1 MAILIDEKKRVLV
14 QGITGREGRARTRLM
29 REYGTNVVGGVTP
42 GKGGQSVLGVPVFN
56 TPQEA
61 VNSLGNIDVSV
72 VFVPAA
78 GVKDAAIS
86 AIEAG
91 IKLAVLVPDRVPV
104 WDAMEIAAAA
114 KANDAMFLGP
124 NTLGALSPGK
134 AVVGMIGG
142 RAESARQWFKP
153 GVPKGVGVISR
164 SGGMASSTGYYLGQA
179 GVRLSS
185 IVHIG
190 GDAVIGIRLPDAAL
204 MFEADPLTEAI
215 VIFGEIG
222 SSQEEELSQLIA
234 DRKIT
239 KPVIA
244 YIGGKAAR
252 EGTRF
257 SHAGAIIEGGRGTH
271 AGKVKALRE
280 AGATVVDAF
289 GELPGAVVAILEQ
302 IKGQSLMSE
311 ADKKAVWHSG
321 ITRIQPNK
329 VAVRG
334 YDIAELMGHVSFGA
348 AVYLILTGELP
359 SPAIARLMDAILVS
373 SIDHGATPP
382 SALSARNVA
391 STGATLS
398 ASVAAG
404 IMSIN
409 RHHGGAIEDCARQ
422 LKAIADRAAR
432 DSISLEEAATR
443 TLRTMSEAGERMS
456 GFGHRVHTKD
466 PRTARLFELAREA
479 GVDGVHMQAARA
491 VEKAFADAKKS
502 LPINVDGAIGAILAD
517 LGMNPA
523 AFNGIFMIA
532 RTPGLIAHVI
542 EEQTREKPTGPLS
555 LRHAM
560 RSRPPSART
569 TCSTSPAARP
579 PTLRRP
585 CTTRSRAITTRPTPG
600 ATSLRCLSPS
610 ARPLPAR
617 ANGKI
622 YVAGGFIGGTSVTN
636 ALRIY
641 DIATNTW
648 TSGANMPTSPGVEA
662 AAAAV
667 VNGKFYVMGGDDF
680 TNGLNTTFIYDIATN
695 TWTTGA
701 TLPDSRTNTYGTA
714 SNGLIYVYGG
724 VILPAFTTTDTLL
737 RYDPV
742 ANSWTNLGSAGTA
755 GLRQLRRHLA
765 FRHGPTAD
773 HRRRGLHWCLHHR
786 HPHLHHQRRYVQRR
800 PGDDRQPR
808 RARAGHP
815 A

>member
-1 MAILIDEKKRVLV
+1 LIDEKKRVLL

-61 VNSLGNIDVSV
+61 VNSLGNIDISV

-78 GVKDAAIS
+78 GVKEAAIS

-104 WDAMEIAAAA
+104 WDAMEIATAA

-179 GVRLSS
+179 GVRLST

-204 MFEADPLTEAI
+204 MFETDPLTEAI

-222 SSQEEELSQLIA
+222 SSQEEELAQFIA
-234 DRKIT
+234 DGKIT

-280 AGATVVDAF
+280 AGAMVVDAF
-289 GELPGAVVAILEQ
+289 GELPRAVVTILEQ

-311 ADKKAVWHSG
+311 ADKKAVWHSA

-348 AVYLILTGELP
+348 AVYLILAGELP
-359 SPAIARLMDAILVS
+359 SPAVARLMDAILVS

-422 LKAIADRAAR
+422 LKSIVDRAAR

-443 TLRTMSEAGERMS
+443 TLRTMNEAGERMS

-466 PRTARLFELAREA
+466 PRTARLFDLAREA
-479 GVDGVHMQAARA
+479 GVNGAHMQAARA

-532 RTPGLIAHVI
+532 RTPGLVAHVI
-542 EEQTREKPTGPLS
+542 EEQTRERP
-555 LRHAM
+555 M
-560 RSRPPSART
+560 R
-569 TCSTSPAARP
+569 
-579 PTLRRP
+579 
-585 CTTRSRAITTRPTPG
+585 
-600 ATSLRCLSPS
+600 
-610 ARPLPAR
+610 
-617 ANGKI
+617 
-622 YVAGGFIGGTSVTN
+622 
-636 ALRIY
+636 RI
-641 DIATNTW
+641 
-648 TSGANMPTSPGVEA
+648 
-662 AAAAV
+662 
-667 VNGKFYVMGGDDF
+667 
-680 TNGLNTTFIYDIATN
+680 
-695 TWTTGA
+695 
-701 TLPDSRTNTYGTA
+701 
-714 SNGLIYVYGG
+714 
-724 VILPAFTTTDTLL
+724 
-737 RYDPV
+737 DPV
-742 ANSWTNLGSAGTA
+742 NHGYD
-755 GLRQLRRHLA
+755 
-765 FRHGPTAD
+765 GPTARTISD
-773 HRRRGLHWCLHHR
+773 THSF
-786 HPHLHHQRRYVQRR
+786 
-800 PGDDRQPR
+800 
-808 RARAGHP
+808 
-815 A
+815 

>member
-1 MAILIDEKKRVLV
+1 MGILIDEKKRVLV

-29 REYGTNVVGGVTP
+29 REYGTNVVAGVTP

-61 VNSLGNIDVSV
+61 VNSLGEIDISV

-78 GVKDAAIS
+78 GVKDAAVS
-86 AIEAG
+86 AIDAG
-91 IKLAVLVPDRVPV
+91 IKLTVLVPDRVPV

-114 KANDAMFLGP
+114 KANGAMFLGP
-124 NTLGALSPGK
+124 NTLGVLSPGK
-134 AVVGMIGG
+134 GVIGMIGG

-179 GVRLSS
+179 GVRIST

-222 SSQEEELSQLIA
+222 SSQEEELAQLIV
-234 DRKIT
+234 DRKVI

-289 GELPGAVVAILEQ
+289 GELPDAVVKILNKL
-302 IKGQSLMSE
+302 KGESLMSE
-311 ADKKAVWHSG
+311 TDKNAMWNTA
-321 ITRIQPNK
+321 ITRVEPNK

-334 YDIAELMGHVSFGA
+334 YNIAELMGRVSFGA
-348 AVYLILTGELP
+348 AVYLTLTGELP
-359 SPAIARLMDAILVS
+359 SPAVARLMDAILVS

-382 SALSARNVA
+382 SALAARSVA

-422 LKAIADRAAR
+422 LGAIADRATR
-432 DSISLEEAATR
+432 ESISMDEAAAR
-443 TLRTMSEAGERMS
+443 TLAVMREAGERMP
-456 GFGHRVHTKD
+456 GFGHRLHTKD

-479 GVDGVHMQAARA
+479 GVDGVHMHAARA

-532 RTPGLIAHVI
+532 RTPGLVAHVI
-542 EEQTREKPTGPLS
+542 EEQTREKP
-555 LRHAM
+555 M
-560 RSRPPSART
+560 R
-569 TCSTSPAARP
+569 
-579 PTLRRP
+579 
-585 CTTRSRAITTRPTPG
+585 
-600 ATSLRCLSPS
+600 
-610 ARPLPAR
+610 
-617 ANGKI
+617 
-622 YVAGGFIGGTSVTN
+622 
-636 ALRIY
+636 RI
-641 DIATNTW
+641 
-648 TSGANMPTSPGVEA
+648 
-662 AAAAV
+662 
-667 VNGKFYVMGGDDF
+667 
-680 TNGLNTTFIYDIATN
+680 
-695 TWTTGA
+695 
-701 TLPDSRTNTYGTA
+701 
-714 SNGLIYVYGG
+714 
-724 VILPAFTTTDTLL
+724 
-737 RYDPV
+737 DPV
-742 ANSWTNLGSAGTA
+742 NHGYDGT
-755 GLRQLRRHLA
+755 
-765 FRHGPTAD
+765 P
-773 HRRRGLHWCLHHR
+773 
-786 HPHLHHQRRYVQRR
+786 
-800 PGDDRQPR
+800 PR
-808 RARAGHP
+808 RVAALSHP
-815 A
+815 QQTK

>member
-42 GKGGQSVLGVPVFN
+42 GKGGQNVLGVPVFN

-61 VNSLGNIDVSV
+61 VNSLGKIDVSV

-78 GVKDAAIS
+78 GVKEAAIS
-86 AIEAG
+86 AIQAG

-104 WDAMEIAAAA
+104 WDAMEIAAVA
-114 KANDAMFLGP
+114 KANNAMFLGP

-153 GVPKGVGVISR
+153 GIPKGVGVISR

-179 GVRLSS
+179 GVRLST
-185 IVHIG
+185 IMHIG

-222 SSQEEELSQLIA
+222 SSQEEELAQLIA
-234 DRKIT
+234 DKKIT
-239 KPVIA
+239 KPVVA

-280 AGATVVDAF
+280 AGAMVVDGF
-289 GELPGAVVAILEQ
+289 GELPDAVVTILKQ

-334 YDIAELMGHVSFGA
+334 YDIAELMGRVSFGA

-359 SPAIARLMDAILVS
+359 SPAIARLMDGILVS

-479 GVDGVHMQAARA
+479 GVDGMHMQAARA

-517 LGMNPA
+517 LGMSPA
-523 AFNGIFMIA
+523 TFNGIFMIA

-542 EEQTREKPTGPLS
+542 EEQTREKP
-555 LRHAM
+555 M
-560 RSRPPSART
+560 R
-569 TCSTSPAARP
+569 
-579 PTLRRP
+579 
-585 CTTRSRAITTRPTPG
+585 
-600 ATSLRCLSPS
+600 
-610 ARPLPAR
+610 
-617 ANGKI
+617 
-622 YVAGGFIGGTSVTN
+622 
-636 ALRIY
+636 RI
-641 DIATNTW
+641 
-648 TSGANMPTSPGVEA
+648 
-662 AAAAV
+662 
-667 VNGKFYVMGGDDF
+667 
-680 TNGLNTTFIYDIATN
+680 
-695 TWTTGA
+695 
-701 TLPDSRTNTYGTA
+701 
-714 SNGLIYVYGG
+714 
-724 VILPAFTTTDTLL
+724 
-737 RYDPV
+737 DPV
-742 ANSWTNLGSAGTA
+742 N
-755 GLRQLRRHLA
+755 
-765 FRHGPTAD
+765 HGYDGPPPRNIPD
-773 HRRRGLHWCLHHR
+773 K
-786 HPHLHHQRRYVQRR
+786 
-800 PGDDRQPR
+800 PGF
-808 RARAGHP
+808 
-815 A
+815 

>member
-29 REYGTNVVGGVTP
+29 RDYGTNVVAGVTP
-42 GKGGQSVLGVPVFN
+42 GKGGQRVLDVPVFN
-56 TPQEA
+56 TPREA
-61 VNSLGNIDVSV
+61 VNSLGEIDISV

-86 AIEAG
+86 GIDAG
-91 IKLAVLVPDRVPV
+91 IKLTVLVPDRVPL

-114 KANDAMFLGP
+114 RANGATFLGP
-124 NTLGALSPGK
+124 NTLGVLSPGK
-134 AVVGMIGG
+134 GVVGMIGG

-179 GVRLSS
+179 GVRIST

-222 SSQEEELSQLIA
+222 SSQEEELAQLIL

-271 AGKVKALRE
+271 AGKVKALRQ
-280 AGATVVDAF
+280 AGAAVVDAF
-289 GELPGAVVAILEQ
+289 GELPSAVVEILKKITGE
-302 IKGQSLMSE
+302 SLMSE
-311 ADKKAVWHSG
+311 ADKNAVWNTA
-321 ITRIQPNK
+321 ITRIEPNN

-334 YDIAELMGHVSFGA
+334 YNIAELMGQVSFGST
-348 AVYLILTGELP
+348 VYLILTGELP
-359 SPAIARLMDAILVS
+359 APAVARLMDAILVS

-382 SALSARNVA
+382 SALAARTVA

-432 DSISLEEAATR
+432 ESISIDESATR
-443 TLRTMSEAGERMS
+443 TLAAMRDAGERMS

-466 PRTARLFELAREA
+466 PRTARLFELANGA
-479 GVDGVHMQAARA
+479 GVNGVHMQAARA
-491 VEKAFADAKKS
+491 VEKAFTDAKKS

-532 RTPGLIAHVI
+532 RTPGLIAHVL
-542 EEQTREKPTGPLS
+542 EEQSREKP
-555 LRHAM
+555 M
-560 RSRPPSART
+560 R
-569 TCSTSPAARP
+569 
-579 PTLRRP
+579 
-585 CTTRSRAITTRPTPG
+585 
-600 ATSLRCLSPS
+600 
-610 ARPLPAR
+610 
-617 ANGKI
+617 
-622 YVAGGFIGGTSVTN
+622 
-636 ALRIY
+636 RI
-641 DIATNTW
+641 
-648 TSGANMPTSPGVEA
+648 
-662 AAAAV
+662 
-667 VNGKFYVMGGDDF
+667 
-680 TNGLNTTFIYDIATN
+680 
-695 TWTTGA
+695 
-701 TLPDSRTNTYGTA
+701 
-714 SNGLIYVYGG
+714 
-724 VILPAFTTTDTLL
+724 
-737 RYDPV
+737 DPV
-742 ANSWTNLGSAGTA
+742 N
-755 GLRQLRRHLA
+755 
-765 FRHGPTAD
+765 HGYDGP
-773 HRRRGLHWCLHHR
+773 
-786 HPHLHHQRRYVQRR
+786 P
-800 PGDDRQPR
+800 PR
-808 RARAGHP
+808 AL
-815 A
+815 

>member
-1 MAILIDEKKRVLV
+1 
-14 QGITGREGRARTRLM
+14 
-29 REYGTNVVGGVTP
+29 
-42 GKGGQSVLGVPVFN
+42 
-56 TPQEA
+56 
-61 VNSLGNIDVSV
+61 
-72 VFVPAA
+72 VPAA

-114 KANDAMFLGP
+114 KANNAMFLGP

-179 GVRLSS
+179 GVRISS

-204 MFEADPLTEAI
+204 MFEADLLTEAI

-222 SSQEEELSQLIA
+222 SSQEEELAQLIVGK
-234 DRKIT
+234 KIT

-280 AGATVVDAF
+280 ADATVVDAF
-289 GELPGAVVAILEQ
+289 GDLPGAVVEILKQ

-334 YDIAELMGHVSFGA
+334 YDIAELMGRVSFGA

-359 SPAIARLMDAILVS
+359 SPAVARLMDAILVS

-382 SALSARNVA
+382 SALSARTVA

-404 IMSIN
+404 VMSIN

-422 LKAIADRAAR
+422 LKAIADRATR

-456 GFGHRVHTKD
+456 GFGHRVHSKD

-479 GVDGVHMQAARA
+479 GVDGAHMQAARA

-523 AFNGIFMIA
+523 TFNGIFMVA

-542 EEQTREKPTGPLS
+542 EEQPRERP
-555 LRHAM
+555 M
-560 RSRPPSART
+560 R
-569 TCSTSPAARP
+569 
-579 PTLRRP
+579 
-585 CTTRSRAITTRPTPG
+585 
-600 ATSLRCLSPS
+600 
-610 ARPLPAR
+610 
-617 ANGKI
+617 
-622 YVAGGFIGGTSVTN
+622 
-636 ALRIY
+636 RI
-641 DIATNTW
+641 
-648 TSGANMPTSPGVEA
+648 
-662 AAAAV
+662 
-667 VNGKFYVMGGDDF
+667 
-680 TNGLNTTFIYDIATN
+680 
-695 TWTTGA
+695 
-701 TLPDSRTNTYGTA
+701 
-714 SNGLIYVYGG
+714 
-724 VILPAFTTTDTLL
+724 
-737 RYDPV
+737 DPV
-742 ANSWTNLGSAGTA
+742 N
-755 GLRQLRRHLA
+755 
-765 FRHGPTAD
+765 HGYDGPS
-773 HRRRGLHWCLHHR
+773 
-786 HPHLHHQRRYVQRR
+786 
-800 PGDDRQPR
+800 PR
-808 RARAGHP
+808 TISDTHSS
-815 A
+815 

>member
-78 GVKDAAIS
+78 GVKEAAIS

-104 WDAMEIAAAA
+104 WDAMEIATAA

-179 GVRLSS
+179 GVRISS

-204 MFEADPLTEAI
+204 MFEADPLTETI

-222 SSQEEELSQLIA
+222 SSQEEELAQLIA
-234 DRKIT
+234 DGKIT

-289 GELPGAVVAILEQ
+289 GELPGMVVTILEQ

-359 SPAIARLMDAILVS
+359 SPAVARLMDAILVS

-422 LKAIADRAAR
+422 LKTIADRATR
-432 DSISLEEAATR
+432 DSISLQEAATR

-479 GVDGVHMQAARA
+479 GVDGVHMQTARA

-542 EEQTREKPTGPLS
+542 EEQTREKPMRRIDPVNHGYDGP
-555 LRHAM
+555 
-560 RSRPPSART
+560 
-569 TCSTSPAARP
+569 
-579 PTLRRP
+579 
-585 CTTRSRAITTRPTPG
+585 
-600 ATSLRCLSPS
+600 
-610 ARPLPAR
+610 PAR
-617 ANGKI
+617 
-622 YVAGGFIGGTSVTN
+622 S
-636 ALRIY
+636 
-641 DIATNTW
+641 
-648 TSGANMPTSPGVEA
+648 
-662 AAAAV
+662 
-667 VNGKFYVMGGDDF
+667 
-680 TNGLNTTFIYDIATN
+680 
-695 TWTTGA
+695 
-701 TLPDSRTNTYGTA
+701 LPDKS
-714 SNGLIYVYGG
+714 S
-724 VILPAFTTTDTLL
+724 F
-737 RYDPV
+737 
-742 ANSWTNLGSAGTA
+742 
-755 GLRQLRRHLA
+755 
-765 FRHGPTAD
+765 
-773 HRRRGLHWCLHHR
+773 
-786 HPHLHHQRRYVQRR
+786 
-800 PGDDRQPR
+800 
-808 RARAGHP
+808 
-815 A
+815 

>member
-42 GKGGQSVLGVPVFN
+42 GKGGQNVLGVPVFN

-61 VNSLGNIDVSV
+61 VNSLGKIDVSV

-114 KANDAMFLGP
+114 KANGATFLGP

-134 AVVGMIGG
+134 GVVGMIGG

-179 GVRLSS
+179 GVRIST

-222 SSQEEELSQLIA
+222 SSQEEELAQLIV
-234 DRKIT
+234 DRKVT

-289 GELPGAVVAILEQ
+289 GELPGAVVQILKKM
-302 IKGQSLMSE
+302 KGESLMSE
-311 ADKKAVWHSG
+311 ADKKAVWNTA
-321 ITRIQPNK
+321 ITRVEPNK

-334 YDIAELMGHVSFGA
+334 YNIAELMGHISFGS
-348 AVYLILTGELP
+348 AVYLILIGELP
-359 SPAIARLMDAILVS
+359 SPPVARLMDAILVS

-382 SALSARNVA
+382 SALAARTVA
-391 STGATLS
+391 STGARLS

-432 DSISLEEAATR
+432 ESISMEESAAR
-443 TLRTMSEAGERMS
+443 TLAAMRETGERMA

-479 GVDGVHMQAARA
+479 GVNGVHMQAARA
-491 VEKAFADAKKS
+491 VEKAFTDAKKS

-542 EEQTREKPTGPLS
+542 EEQTREKP
-555 LRHAM
+555 M
-560 RSRPPSART
+560 R
-569 TCSTSPAARP
+569 
-579 PTLRRP
+579 
-585 CTTRSRAITTRPTPG
+585 
-600 ATSLRCLSPS
+600 
-610 ARPLPAR
+610 
-617 ANGKI
+617 
-622 YVAGGFIGGTSVTN
+622 
-636 ALRIY
+636 RI
-641 DIATNTW
+641 
-648 TSGANMPTSPGVEA
+648 
-662 AAAAV
+662 
-667 VNGKFYVMGGDDF
+667 
-680 TNGLNTTFIYDIATN
+680 
-695 TWTTGA
+695 
-701 TLPDSRTNTYGTA
+701 
-714 SNGLIYVYGG
+714 
-724 VILPAFTTTDTLL
+724 
-737 RYDPV
+737 DPV
-742 ANSWTNLGSAGTA
+742 N
-755 GLRQLRRHLA
+755 
-765 FRHGPTAD
+765 HGYDGP
-773 HRRRGLHWCLHHR
+773 
-786 HPHLHHQRRYVQRR
+786 P
-800 PGDDRQPR
+800 PR
-808 RARAGHP
+808 TL
-815 A
+815 